1 MSKDPQSRVSQ
12 SRVKEPMKWNTKI
25 NLPLVLRIEGF
36 LLLVEGLFML
46 AVLPVTYLHH
56 GLYAFSMPFS
66 ALITLLTGFI
76 FLIATHQHKDDTVTS
91 RDGVFIVC
99 ISWLVLSLFGAMP
112 YLLSKS
118 VPNFTDAF
126 FEALS
131 GFTTTGATI
140 LPCIETVPKDILLW
154 RSLTQWI
161 GGLAIIV
168 FPIVILPYLSMSG
181 MQLFVSEMNG
191 ITYDKLHPRAM
202 HTVWQLWGIYLFFTL
217 LETILL
223 YFGDMDFYDALCH
236 SMSTIC
242 SGGFSTR
249 TGNIGEFS
257 NYSQVVVCVFMVLSG
272 CNFSLLLLWM
282 SWRSFKLLKNV
293 EFKVLMQ
300 FMLVGGGI
308 IGLVL
313 VFVGHQSVGSAF
325 RESFFSVIS
334 AITTTGFFVSNYSVW
349 PAFMWVIL
357 VLFMFIGGCS
367 GSTSGGVKLFRHLI
381 FVKNSLLELKRIIHP
396 NAVLPVKVNGKAIT
410 TSGVYKNM
418 TFIFIYFLVFL
429 LGAVVLLAFGIDFE
443 TSIGASVATLS
454 NVGTGIGQVGP
465 GGSYV
470 AFPLFIKWV
479 LMLFMLLGRV
489 ELFSLITLLSRSFW
503 KN

>member
-1 MSKDPQSRVSQ
+1 MNWKS
-12 SRVKEPMKWNTKI
+12 KI
-25 NLPLVLRIEGF
+25 NHPLVLRIEGF

-46 AVLPVTYLHH
+46 MVLPATFLYH

-76 FLIATHQHKDDTVTS
+76 LLIATRNHKNEKTS
-91 RDGVFIVC
+91 SHDGVYIVC
-99 ISWLVLSLFGAMP
+99 VSWLVLSLFGAMP

-131 GFTTTGATI
+131 GFTTTGATV
-140 LPCIETVPKDILLW
+140 LTRIEAVSKDILLW
-154 RSLTQWI
+154 RSMTQWL

-168 FPIVILPYLSMSG
+168 FSLAILPYLGMSG
-181 MQLFVSEMNG
+181 MQLFVSELNG
-191 ITYDKLHPRAM
+191 ITYDKLHPRIM
-202 HTVWQLWGIYLFFTL
+202 HTVKRIWFIYLSFTL
-217 LETILL
+217 LETLLL

-236 SMSTIC
+236 SMTTIS

-249 TGNIGEFS
+249 TANIGAFS
-257 NYSQVVVCVFMVLSG
+257 NYSQVVITVFMVLSG
-272 CNFSLLLLWM
+272 CNFSLLLL
-282 SWRSFKLLKNV
+282 SVTWRSFTILKNQ
-293 EFKVLMQ
+293 EFRTFLLYTVFL
-300 FMLVGGGI
+300 GI
-308 IGLVL
+308 AIALVL
-313 VFVGHQSVGSAF
+313 FFGCHKSFGSSF

-334 AITTTGFFVSNYSVW
+334 AFTTTGFFVSDYMVW
-349 PAFMWVIL
+349 PSFLWIIL
-357 VLFMFIGGCS
+357 FLLMFIGACS
-367 GSTSGGVKLFRHLI
+367 GSTSGGVKMLRHLI

-396 NAVLPVKVNGKAIT
+396 NAVLPVKVNGKSIST
-410 TSGVYKNM
+410 GGVYKNM

-429 LGAVVLLAFGIDFE
+429 AGAIILLVMGFDIETSLGAA
-443 TSIGASVATLS
+443 VATLS

-470 AFPLFIKWV
+470 FFPPLAKWL
-479 LMLFMLLGRV
+479 LMLLMLLGRV
-489 ELFSLITLLSRSFW
+489 ELFSIITLLSRSFW